1 MDLKNRLDTLRRQAG
16 AEPAAAELAG
26 GASTR
31 GPSIPGNPTRT
42 PPAAAP
48 ETAAAGGAA
57 GHRNPGP
64 HRPDPPL
71 DAALTAAGTL
81 RGRLERLAGRAAPR
95 SQASSALVEGAA
107 VGLPPSTPSP
117 APRRRSPAGSAG
129 ELAERL
135 GGTVVTEHL
144 VLVES
149 LLPLHAPHGRWR
161 LTEALEPLWPLTPFP
176 THPPRVDEGLD
187 SSFPP
192 DGLIR
197 REQIS
202 NSRRLAQKADGR
214 MPGAEGP
221 GVRAGGGVWGGTTIV
236 GIDTETTGLAGG
248 TGTAAFMVGIAEAGP
263 AHVRLRQWLLTAF
276 SGEAAMLTELAASLA
291 GAGLMVS
298 YNGKTFDLPLLRDRR
313 RLLRQ
318 PALPEPPHLDLLHPT
333 RRLFR
338 GAWPDCRLATAEQRL
353 LGLFREDDL
362 PGSEAPRAWRDYLA
376 GEPPDDLER
385 VLRHNALDVLSLL
398 LLGPAL
404 VRALHDPASFGAEA
418 LAAADTWSRRGE
430 PARALSV
437 LEASRGHLDTR
448 GELELAW
455 ALRKAGRW
463 AEAAAIWERL
473 ARGGCAEAVE
483 RLAKYHEHVRGDW
496 SSALDYA
503 NRLEEGPEAGR
514 RRQRLQRRLATTQ
527 GRLDL

>member
-1 MDLKNRLDTLRRQAG
+1 MDLKNRLDALRRQAG
-16 AEPAAAELAG
+16 AAAVGNAGTPATEPAG
-26 GASTR
+26 GTDQAQAS
-31 GPSIPGNPTRT
+31 GP
-42 PPAAAP
+42 
-48 ETAAAGGAA
+48 GA
-57 GHRNPGP
+57 
-64 HRPDPPL
+64 D
-71 DAALTAAGTL
+71 L
-81 RGRLERLAGRAAPR
+81 RARLQRLGGRAAPGPDR
-95 SQASSALVEGAA
+95 HASTKAGTVAEVPQATRPIRGMRRQAA
-107 VGLPPSTPSP
+107 
-117 APRRRSPAGSAG
+117 AGAG

-135 GGTVVTEHL
+135 GGERVAEHL
-144 VLVES
+144 VLVETRI
-149 LLPLHAPHGRWR
+149 PLQSPHGRWR
-161 LTEALEPLWPLTPFP
+161 LAEALEPLWPLVAPFP
-176 THPPRVDEGLD
+176 TPPPQAEAV
-187 SSFPP
+187 
-192 DGLIR
+192 
-197 REQIS
+197 
-202 NSRRLAQKADGR
+202 
-214 MPGAEGP
+214 PGA
-221 GVRAGGGVWGGTTIV
+221 RAGWSGECASIV

-276 SGEAAMLTELAASLA
+276 SGEAAMLAELAASLA

-376 GEPPDDLER
+376 GDSADDLER

-404 VRALHDPASFGAEA
+404 VRALHDPAAFGAEA

-437 LEASRGHLDTR
+437 LEASRGRLDTR

-455 ALRKAGRW
+455 ALRGAGRW
-463 AEAAAIWERL
+463 AEATTIWERL

-496 SSALDYA
+496 SRALDYA

-514 RRQRLQRRLATTQ
+514 RRQRLHRRLATTQ

>member
-1 MDLKNRLDTLRRQAG
+1 MDLKKRLDALRRQAG
-16 AEPAAAELAG
+16 ATAGADADPAAAERFG

-31 GPSIPGNPTRT
+31 GPSVPGNPTRT
-42 PPAAAP
+42 PPGAAA
-48 ETAAAGGAA
+48 ENAAAAGDA

-64 HRPDPPL
+64 HRPDPLTDPAP
-71 DAALTAAGTL
+71 AAPGTL

-95 SQASSALVEGAA
+95 SHAPSAHVEGAA
-107 VGLPPSTPSP
+107 VGMPPSTPSP

-135 GGTVVTEHL
+135 GGTVVAEHL

-149 LLPLHAPHGRWR
+149 LLPLHLPHGRR
-161 LTEALEPLWPLTPFP
+161 PLTDALEPLWPLAAPS
-176 THPPRVDEGLD
+176 GLA
-187 SSFPP
+187 P
-192 DGLIR
+192 
-197 REQIS
+197 
-202 NSRRLAQKADGR
+202 AQ
-214 MPGAEGP
+214 PGGAGEH
-221 GVRAGGGVWGGTTIV
+221 RAAATGTIV

-263 AHVRLRQWLLTAF
+263 VHVRLRQWLLTAF
-276 SGEAAMLTELAASLA
+276 SGEPAMLSELAASLA

-318 PALPEPPHLDLLHPT
+318 PALPEPPHLDLLHPA

-338 GAWPDCRLATAEQRL
+338 SAWPDCRLATAEQRL

-376 GEPPDDLER
+376 GGPPDDLER

-404 VRALHDPASFGAEA
+404 VRALHDPIAFGAEA
-418 LAAADTWSRRGE
+418 LSAADTWARRGE
-430 PARALSV
+430 HARALSV
-437 LEASRGHLDTR
+437 LEGSRMRLDTR

-455 ALRKAGRW
+455 ALRRAGRW
-463 AEAAAIWERL
+463 TEAAEIWERL
-473 ARGGCAEAVE
+473 ARAGCAEAVE
-483 RLAKYHEHVRGDW
+483 RLAKYHEHIRRDW
-496 SSALDYA
+496 SRALDYA
-503 NRLEEGPEAGR
+503 NRLDESPEARHR
-514 RRQRLQRRLATTQ
+514 RDRLERHLVPAQHP
-527 GRLDL
+527 LDL